1 MNHEFWNEIGNLYF
15 MCGAYEPA
23 IHAYLRSIKLDN
35 TFGRSYSN
43 LATAY
48 VRTGKYSEAIK
59 LYRRGIEL
67 LSDNKEKAATWNRLG
82 ILYRQIK
89 EYNNA
94 LEAYQRADLIM
105 PQEDSEKLSETR
117 RDPCKGQPGKFTGT
131 Y

>member
-23 IHAYLRSIKLDN
+23 IHAYLRSIKLEN

-43 LATAY
+43 LAMAY
-48 VRTGKYSEAIK
+48 VQTGKYSEAIK

-67 LSDNKEKAATWNRLG
+67 LSDKKEKAATWNRLG

-105 PQEDSEKLSETR
+105 PQEDAEKHRKPVQKQSCR
-117 RDPCKGQPGKFTGT
+117 
-131 Y
+131 